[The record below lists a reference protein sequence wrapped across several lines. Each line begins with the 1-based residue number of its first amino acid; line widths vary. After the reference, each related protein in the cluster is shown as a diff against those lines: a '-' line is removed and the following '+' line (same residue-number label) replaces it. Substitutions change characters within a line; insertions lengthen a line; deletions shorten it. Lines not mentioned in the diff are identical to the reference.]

1 MCGDERPGSDLSVW
15 PDSRGLLHRGGGW
28 PLSEESAGQALPPHT
43 LSPQASSKDTGQ
55 LYAALHHR
63 ILALRSR
70 AEQEQEAKV
79 PAPEPGATRA
89 AEEEDSDEDAVLTP
103 SGVTPSGAGEQQGTR
118 GRDPPPPSMVA
129 VCWV

>member
-1 MCGDERPGSDLSVW
+1 MLPSLATSYT
-15 PDSRGLLHRGGGW
+15 
-28 PLSEESAGQALPPHT
+28 LPPHI

-70 AEQEQEAKV
+70 AEQEQEAKA

-89 AEEEDSDEDAVLTP
+89 TEEEDSDEDAVLTP
-103 SGVTPSGAGEQQGTR
+103 SGVTPSGAGEQHGAC
-118 GRDPPPPSMVA
+118 GRDSSWPQWL
-129 VCWV
+129 CWG

>member
-1 MCGDERPGSDLSVW
+1 MLPSLAASYT
-15 PDSRGLLHRGGGW
+15 LL
-28 PLSEESAGQALPPHT
+28 PHT

-70 AEQEQEAKV
+70 AEQEQEAKA

-89 AEEEDSDEDAVLTP
+89 TEEEDSDEDAVLTP
-103 SGVTPSGAGEQQGTR
+103 SGVGEQHGAC
-118 GRDPPPPSMVA
+118 GRDTSWSQWL
-129 VCWV
+129 CWD